1 MIQAR
6 RTRLI
11 LIILA
16 LSLSS
21 LILLAL
27 SVGYARY
34 SLFDVLDVLTGRA
47 SGNVS
52 LIVTR
57 IRLPRI
63 LACLL
68 GGGSLALSGLLLQNL
83 TKNPLADSGILG
95 INAGAG
101 LVVALV
107 VGFFDLS
114 DIKTMAL
121 TPFLGMLGGM
131 GTIMLVYLI
140 SRKKNHGIS
149 PTRLIIAGIG
159 MSSMLS
165 GLMITLISNIDH
177 FKVGFIVSWL
187 SGSISGGSWSKILL
201 FAPILF
207 LLWGLT
213 YTQSQSLNIM
223 NLNEQTALALGLHL
237 QKQRLIILILSTA
250 LASLSVVLIGN
261 ITFIGL
267 VAGHITRKLLGSD
280 RHITIPSALMLGMIL
295 LLIADTIGRLLLVGT
310 GIPTGIVVT
319 LIGAPYFLYLMSRVS
334 IN

>member
-16 LSLSS
+16 LSLIS

-83 TKNPLADSGILG
+83 TKNPLADG

-187 SGSISGGSWSKILL
+187 SGSVSGGSWSKILL

-280 RHITIPSALMLGMIL
+280 HHITIPSALMLGMIL